1 MELGGRQTITLFVQN
16 LPTTIHWRGLWQVFG
31 RHGDVVDS
39 FIASKLDRAGRRFGF
54 VRFSNRLDAN
64 RAIERLDGFRLYGS
78 RISVSV
84 AKYNGRSLFWRKAR
98 QGKDY
103 HVMKNG
109 SFNGKQTLN
118 EEPEKQKA
126 SMVSVEGSSKG
137 GSDAVGLFSQSGK
150 CSKRIPGYVEEET
163 LWKLRNCLIGTMAM
177 ICSTRLV
184 EERLHKW
191 GLGELVVKKMGSRRF
206 LIEFKDRELFK
217 LLEGHHWALLKE
229 VFSDIEPW
237 SKSFHLPETIT
248 WVQKV
253 TGILLHCWNYTT
265 FKRLVESWGS
275 LVALGENANQF
286 FDCPTT
292 QDSSKQFVENMEN
305 PSRKLD
311 SEIRELSSESSSES
325 VRSKTPVSME
335 RSKCLDEDEAV
346 IAICM
351 GNLPYDGAVMNEY
364 EETGHVG
371 EADLTGCTMMT

>member
-1 MELGGRQTITLFVQN
+1 
-16 LPTTIHWRGLWQVFG
+16 
-31 RHGDVVDS
+31 
-39 FIASKLDRAGRRFGF
+39 
-54 VRFSNRLDAN
+54 
-64 RAIERLDGFRLYGS
+64 
-78 RISVSV
+78 
-84 AKYNGRSLFWRKAR
+84 
-98 QGKDY
+98 
-103 HVMKNG
+103 MKKG

-150 CSKRIPGYVEEET
+150 CSKRIQGYVEEET

-184 EERLHKW
+184 EERLHNW

-206 LIEFKDRELFK
+206 LIEFKDHELFK
-217 LLEGHHWALLKE
+217 FLEGQHWALLKE

-237 SKSFHLPETIT
+237 SESFYLPEKIT
-248 WVQKV
+248 WVQA
-253 TGILLHCWNYTT
+253 TGIPLHCWNYTT

-275 LVALGENANQF
+275 LVALGENINQF
-286 FDCPTT
+286 IDCEKVTLLISTNQIWSIDEVVEIELGKVFHRVQIVELGPNA

-305 PSRKLD
+305 LSQKLD
-311 SEIRELSSESSSES
+311 SEIRDFSSESSSES

-335 RSKCLDEDEAV
+335 RSKRLDEDEAV

-351 GNLPYDGAVMNEY
+351 GNLPY
-364 EETGHVG
+364 VG
-371 EADLTGCTMMT
+371 SDE